1 MTKEELKA
9 LGLTDEQ
16 ADKVVKDY
24 QDNYVAK
31 TEYDTQA
38 TALKQAQNEQK
49 KVAKALDD
57 LKKSHEKDGDLAAQI
72 EQMKTD
78 AAERQKHN
86 VSILDYG
93 VFISSVLAL
102 VVIGAYVWRKC
113 HA

>member
-38 TALKQAQNEQK
+38 TALKQAQDEQK
-49 KVAKALDD
+49 KAAKALDE
-57 LKKSHEKDGDLAAQI
+57 LQKSHEKDGDLAAQI

-78 AAERQKHN
+78 AAERQKQYDAT
-86 VSILDYG
+86 I
-93 VFISSVLAL
+93 
-102 VVIGAYVWRKC
+102 
-113 HA
+113 